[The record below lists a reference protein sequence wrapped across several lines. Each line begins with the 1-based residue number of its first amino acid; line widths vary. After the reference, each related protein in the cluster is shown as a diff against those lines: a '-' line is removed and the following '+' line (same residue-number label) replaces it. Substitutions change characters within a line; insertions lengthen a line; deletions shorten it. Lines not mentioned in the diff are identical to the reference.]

1 MIEYI
6 AVQSL
11 SYVCLFVTPWT
22 ASDQT
27 LLSSIISG
35 SFSHSCLLSQWC
47 SLTISY
53 SALPFSFSLQTFPV
67 SGSFPKS
74 KLFAS
79 GGQSTGA
86 SASALALPKSVQ
98 GWFPLRL
105 TGLMS
110 LLCMGRSRV
119 NPGFWVPP
127 EDKNVRELILFS
139 RSSLVWWTGFAFDKI
154 FDSKQTIESP
164 RSVDIHAPCQSQDLA
179 AAPSSKKELKHL

>member
-1 MIEYI
+1 MTLWI
-6 AVQSL
+6 AACQVSLSINNSQSL
-11 SYVCLFVTPWT
+11 LKLMSIDLLMPSILSFV
-22 ASDQT
+22 
-27 LLSSIISG
+27 I
-35 SFSHSCLLSQWC
+35 
-47 SLTISY
+47 
-53 SALPFSFSLQTFPV
+53 PFSSCLQTFPV

-86 SASALALPKSVQ
+86 SASASALPKSVQ
-98 GWFPLRL
+98 GLFPLRL

-110 LLCMGRSRV
+110 LLCMGLSRV
-119 NPGFWVPP
+119 NPGFWVSP

-154 FDSKQTIESP
+154 FDSKQIIESP

-179 AAPSSKKELKHL
+179 AAPSSKKELKHLWIDNLGTAIL